1 MVKIGVTSWV
11 WYYPFNVRA
20 IAKAKDTGFDGIEI
34 PIEQPRKIDRK
45 KTAEELRSHGL
56 ECSSICTV
64 LGTNRDVTSRSK
76 AVRDNAR
83 RYIRRCVD
91 FAVDF
96 GTDIVGG
103 PLYASVG
110 KTRYRP
116 SKKQDLRYS
125 VRALKELG
133 RYAEDCGVF
142 LTVEPLNRYET
153 RLVNLVSQCLELLE
167 MVDSPAVKLHI
178 DTYHANIEEKSIGDA
193 IRAGGGLLYH
203 VHSCEN
209 DRGAP
214 GSGQIP
220 WNEVANALRDIGY
233 NRYMVIETFQP
244 GTKEIATAAS
254 IWRPLARTQDELAVE
269 GLRFLRKLMK

>member
-20 IAKAKDTGFDGIEI
+20 IAKAKEAGFDGIEI
-34 PIEQPRKIDRK
+34 PIEQPTKIDRK
-45 KTAEELRSHGL
+45 KTAEALKSHGL

-64 LGTNRDVTSRSK
+64 LGTDRDVISESK
-76 AVRDNAR
+76 AVRENAK
-83 RYIRRCVD
+83 RYVQKCVD

-96 GTDIVGG
+96 GADIVAG

-110 KTRYRP
+110 KTKYRA
-116 SKKQDLRYS
+116 SKKQDLSYS
-125 VRALKELG
+125 VKALKELG
-133 RYAEDCGVF
+133 KYAQDRGVY

-153 RLVNLVSQCLELLE
+153 RLINLVSQCLELLDQ
-167 MVDSPAVKLHI
+167 VDSPAVKLHI

-193 IRAGGGLLYH
+193 IRAGRDRLYH

-214 GSGQIP
+214 GSGHIP
-220 WNEVANALRDIGY
+220 WNEVADALKDIGY

-269 GLRFLRKLMK
+269 GLTFLRNLMK